1 MAVKKIPEGYHAVTP
16 YLAVKGA
23 AAAIAFY
30 EKAFDA
36 KELFRAP
43 AQGGTIAHAE
53 IQIGDSKVM
62 LSDQAPD
69 MGAKSPQTLG
79 GSPVSLMLYV
89 EDVDATVKRAIDAGA
104 KPTRPV
110 ENQFYGDRSGG
121 LTDPFGH
128 SWWVATHV
136 EDVPPD
142 ELERRMKAAFAQKKK

>member
-16 YLAVKGA
+16 YLAVKGG

-30 EKAFDA
+30 EKAFGA
-36 KELFRAP
+36 KELFRMPAP
-43 AQGGTIAHAE
+43 GGTIAHAE
-53 IQIGDSKVM
+53 LQIGDSRVM
-62 LSDQAPD
+62 LSDEAPD

-121 LTDPFGH
+121 IIDPFGH

-136 EDVPPD
+136 EDVPPA
-142 ELERRMKAAFAQKKK
+142 ELERRAKAAFAQKK

>member
-16 YLAVKGA
+16 YLAVKGG

-30 EKAFDA
+30 EKAFGA
-36 KELFRAP
+36 KELFRMPAP
-43 AQGGTIAHAE
+43 GGTIAHAE
-53 IQIGDSKVM
+53 LQIGDSRVM
-62 LSDQAPD
+62 LSDEAPD

-121 LTDPFGH
+121 LVDPFGH

-136 EDVPPD
+136 EDVPPA
-142 ELERRMKAAFAQKKK
+142 ELERRAKAAFAQKK

>member
-16 YLAVKGA
+16 YLAVKGG

-30 EKAFDA
+30 EKAFGA
-36 KELFRAP
+36 KELFRMPAP
-43 AQGGTIAHAE
+43 GGTIAHAE
-53 IQIGDSKVM
+53 LQIGDSRVM
-62 LSDQAPD
+62 LSDEAPD

-121 LTDPFGH
+121 IIDPFGH

-142 ELERRMKAAFAQKKK
+142 ELERRAKAAFAQKK